1 MRLYI
6 EKKNLEHLL
15 ENKSEYIENNITWDT
30 IFAAVSFLLSALTAN
45 YDSFFMIPSIIIKY
59 FFIVIGVLYLFKI
72 GKEFMTKKYNMK
84 I

>member
-45 YDSFFMIPSIIIKY
+45 YNSF
-59 FFIVIGVLYLFKI
+59 L
-72 GKEFMTKKYNMK
+72 
-84 I
+84 